1 MFILRSMRDK
11 LFLRKHLNQPLT
23 SEKLRSFFIERY
35 QIDIGLY
42 SYGCFDASRIAR
54 GTSIGRYCSFS
65 NSAHILNGNH
75 GIDFLSTHPYLFNVQ
90 LGCVDQETINRAK
103 CSVEDDVW
111 IGHSAIILPKT
122 VVIGRGSVIAAGAVV
137 TRSVPRYAI
146 VAGNP
151 AQIKRFRFSEKIIE
165 RIEETE
171 WWKMSCTELKE
182 LMKQKQDMVF
192 NPANYFMSR
201 NELK

>member
-1 MFILRSMRDK
+1 M
-11 LFLRKHLNQPLT
+11 
-23 SEKLRSFFIERY
+23 
-35 QIDIGLY
+35 
-42 SYGCFDASRIAR
+42 
-54 GTSIGRYCSFS
+54 
-65 NSAHILNGNH
+65 
-75 GIDFLSTHPYLFNVQ
+75 
-90 LGCVDQETINRAK
+90 GCVDQETINRAK